1 MHGKT
6 AEVQEYFIGGQA
18 LINHVVAID
27 TDNGHTD
34 KEMEVVGLVVWPAR
48 LPDLQC
54 VRLGEFPLEAQQYP
68 PGKYKCK
75 HLMDKN
81 HVDIIGI
88 SLV

>member
-34 KEMEVVGLVVWPAR
+34 KKVEVVGLVV
-48 LPDLQC
+48 
-54 VRLGEFPLEAQQYP
+54 
-68 PGKYKCK
+68 
-75 HLMDKN
+75 
-81 HVDIIGI
+81 
-88 SLV
+88 